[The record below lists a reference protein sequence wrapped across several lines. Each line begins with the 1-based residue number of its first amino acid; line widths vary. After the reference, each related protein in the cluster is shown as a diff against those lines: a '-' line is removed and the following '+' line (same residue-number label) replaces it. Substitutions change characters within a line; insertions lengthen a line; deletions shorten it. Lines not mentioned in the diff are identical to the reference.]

1 MVPDNPEAIV
11 VDAVMLELDVGVS
24 PNEGAA
30 AYITTMPT
38 SMPTIRVAIAIF
50 EDDFLPSD
58 IEIP

>member
-50 EDDFLPSD
+50 HKKKEG
-58 IEIP
+58 